1 MSKRITYQLCSND
14 ANKFNEV
21 EFQPIIP
28 WNCNR
33 IKYRV
38 KSVNTF
44 ANFLITNNDDV
55 LNVYDD
61 DSDKQYQ
68 LNFKDRV
75 SYEMDDLLDVI
86 NNYDGF
92 PLTVDVTD
100 SGCIRFN
107 IKESYSEHD
116 LFIESSTTHRVKLL
130 LGIWCESN
138 TTDDGDIPVPAAGYI
153 APCCPMLCYNNV
165 LYLQSIHG
173 NQMCSRIDRT
183 AVSPSILYRINTF
196 MKSNLP
202 IILNKEKLGEEVE
215 VNYDALNATSIKI
228 KLVDFQFEDVLLKS
242 PLFICL
248 EIEPVEN
255 SMIQFNY

>member
-14 ANKFNEV
+14 ANNFNEV

-44 ANFLITNNDDV
+44 ANFLITSKDDI
-55 LNVYDD
+55 LSIWDD
-61 DSDKQYQ
+61 EDEKHIT
-68 LNFKDRV
+68 LNFQDV
-75 SYEMDDLLDVI
+75 ISYELDELLEII
-86 NNYDGF
+86 NNANLPF
-92 PLTVDVTD
+92 TVDITD

-107 IKESYSEHD
+107 VKESYNEHE
-116 LFIESSTTHRVKLL
+116 LFIESSTSHRIKLL
-130 LGIWCESN
+130 LGIWCESD
-138 TTDDGDIPVPAAGYI
+138 TTKEGDILIPAAGYI

-183 AVSPSILYRINTF
+183 AYSPSILYRINTF
-196 MKSNLP
+196 MKSGLP
-202 IILNKEKLGEEVE
+202 IILNKDKLGEEVE

-228 KLVDFQFEDVLLKS
+228 KLVDFQFHDVVLKS

-248 EIEPVEN
+248 EIEPVES

>member
-1 MSKRITYQLCSND
+1 MNKRLTYQLCSND

-28 WNCNR
+28 WNCSR

-44 ANFLITNNDDV
+44 ANFLITTKDDV

-61 DSDKQYQ
+61 EDDKRYT
-68 LNFKDRV
+68 LNFQDV
-75 SYEMDDLLDVI
+75 ISYELDELLEII
-86 NNYDGF
+86 NNANLPF
-92 PLTVDVTD
+92 TVDITD
-100 SGCIRFN
+100 SGCVRFN
-107 IKESYSEHD
+107 VKESFSEHD
-116 LFIESSTTHRVKLL
+116 LFIESSSSHRVNLL

-138 TTDDGDIPVPAAGYI
+138 TDQKGNIFIPPAGYI

-173 NQMCSRIDRT
+173 TQMGSRIDRT

-196 MKSNLP
+196 IKSGLP
-202 IILNKEKLGEEVE
+202 IILNKDKLGEEVE

-228 KLVDFQFEDVLLKS
+228 KLVDFQFQDVVLKS

-248 EIEPVEN
+248 EIEPVE
-255 SMIQFNY
+255 STMVQYNY